1 MLYWV
6 VRVLFLACK
15 GARRGT
21 PPGPGVQTPC
31 SPQGVRP
38 QGPGGALIYPKRR
51 PLRLSICNSS
61 KYTINETFDTK
72 NSPQKCR
79 NFEIFSWVLS
89 FSLSFELFSLEFFS
103 RWPKIKPALKSIK
116 FKKRCEPCLMSE
128 AKRKPHYSNSSI
140 LVVKAMKNHRSS
152 QFICSTE

>member
-1 MLYWV
+1 MLGFINFRHILSDTTRWA
-6 VRVLFLACK
+6 LACK

-103 RWPKIKPALKSIK
+103 RWPKIKPVLDIL
-116 FKKRCEPCLMSE
+116 FDNQKKPASVDHG
-128 AKRKPHYSNSSI
+128 APGDSNLEFRGLLQS
-140 LVVKAMKNHRSS
+140 KA
-152 QFICSTE
+152 C